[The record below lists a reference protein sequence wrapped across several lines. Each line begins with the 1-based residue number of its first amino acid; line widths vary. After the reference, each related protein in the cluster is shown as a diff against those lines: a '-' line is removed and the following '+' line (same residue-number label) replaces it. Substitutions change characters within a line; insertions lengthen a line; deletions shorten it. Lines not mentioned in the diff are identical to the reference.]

1 MPDIYNR
8 SGNQFAGSIAAD
20 AARVVFSG
28 VGDLLGTG
36 TAAGGVGLL
45 TQSLQIS
52 YMQQVSRIYEI
63 GTPYTYLVAGRA
75 QGQLGMGRVVGPR
88 KISQA
93 FYRKFGDVCNA
104 ATNNINLEAAAGC
117 APDGN
122 AAAELAFQLKTVV
135 LTSIALSIAAQDMV
149 INEQVGA
156 MFISL
161 EI

>member
-63 GTPYTYLVAGRA
+63 GTPLHLPRCRPRAGAAWHGPRGRA
-75 QGQLGMGRVVGPR
+75 QEDL
-88 KISQA
+88 
-93 FYRKFGDVCNA
+93 
-104 ATNNINLEAAAGC
+104 AG
-117 APDGN
+117 
-122 AAAELAFQLKTVV
+122 V
-135 LTSIALSIAAQDMV
+135 LP
-149 INEQVGA
+149 QVR
-156 MFISL
+156 
-161 EI
+161 